1 MVVYIVEVS
10 RRRGL
15 KVNTGKSKVMMLG
28 EEEGFECAVC
38 VDGRILG
45 YVSEFK
51 YLGCVVDES
60 GTDEAE
66 FRRKVANFG

>member
-1 MVVYIVEVS
+1 
-10 RRRGL
+10 
-15 KVNTGKSKVMMLG
+15 MMLG
-28 EEEGFECAVC
+28 EKEKFECAVC